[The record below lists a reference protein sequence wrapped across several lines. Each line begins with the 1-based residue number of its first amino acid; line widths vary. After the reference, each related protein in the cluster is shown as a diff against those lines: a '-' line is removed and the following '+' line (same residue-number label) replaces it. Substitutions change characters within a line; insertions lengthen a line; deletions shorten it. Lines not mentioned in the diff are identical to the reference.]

1 MLLWEGKV
9 RTPPDVFMFMRSDGV
24 ERNLRS
30 AQLFGTLYPDVCS
43 FDFRQKQR
51 SGDKKNK

>member
-9 RTPPDVFMFMRSDGV
+9 RIPPDVFTFMQSDGV